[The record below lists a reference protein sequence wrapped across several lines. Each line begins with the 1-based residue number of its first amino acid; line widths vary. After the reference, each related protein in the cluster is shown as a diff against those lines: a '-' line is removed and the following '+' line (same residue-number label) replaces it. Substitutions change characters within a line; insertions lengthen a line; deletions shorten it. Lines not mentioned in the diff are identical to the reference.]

1 VPRRGPLQARCGDA
15 RVRVAGATERLIP
28 RGTIEELDAGR
39 PLRARGCSGTA
50 SMGEGVQRITS
61 LPAAMS
67 IDQLMLRSPAPESAT
82 APPGRG
88 RVVDPGTVHGS
99 SVDGARVA
107 LDAPAWL
114 VLGESFSEG
123 WRAKCDGRDLGVARP
138 VNGYANGWRA
148 PRDCRDVEF
157 AFAPQKGVRVG
168 YAISLVAAALLL
180 VFLICAPL
188 LARRREA
195 PADVAPAPGETLPV
209 DSPAGM
215 SLPRAAAIALLL
227 TVPLAVLFALRTSV
241 AIFPLLTL
249 ILWRGVPVR
258 TLTLAAAAAL
268 GIVVPILYAVIS
280 PRNRGGFNFEYS
292 TELIWAH
299 WVGVV
304 ALVALMVVCWRSLA
318 AARGRR

>member
-1 VPRRGPLQARCGDA
+1 
-15 RVRVAGATERLIP
+15 
-28 RGTIEELDAGR
+28 
-39 PLRARGCSGTA
+39 
-50 SMGEGVQRITS
+50 
-61 LPAAMS
+61 
-67 IDQLMLRSPAPESAT
+67 
-82 APPGRG
+82 
-88 RVVDPGTVHGS
+88 
-99 SVDGARVA
+99 
-107 LDAPAWL
+107 
-114 VLGESFSEG
+114 
-123 WRAKCDGRDLGVARP
+123 
-138 VNGYANGWRA
+138 
-148 PRDCRDVEF
+148 
-157 AFAPQKGVRVG
+157 
-168 YAISLVAAALLL
+168 
-180 VFLICAPL
+180 
-188 LARRREA
+188 
-195 PADVAPAPGETLPV
+195 
-209 DSPAGM
+209 M

>member
-1 VPRRGPLQARCGDA
+1 
-15 RVRVAGATERLIP
+15 
-28 RGTIEELDAGR
+28 
-39 PLRARGCSGTA
+39 
-50 SMGEGVQRITS
+50 
-61 LPAAMS
+61 
-67 IDQLMLRSPAPESAT
+67 
-82 APPGRG
+82 
-88 RVVDPGTVHGS
+88 VVDLGTLHGS

-114 VLGESFSEG
+114 VLGESFSKG

-180 VFLICAPL
+180 LFLICAPL

-195 PADVAPAPGETLPV
+195 QADVRPAPGDTLPV
-209 DSPAGM
+209 ESPARM
-215 SLPRAAAIALLL
+215 LLPRAAAIALLL

-249 ILWRGVPVR
+249 VLWRAVPVR
-258 TLTLAAAAAL
+258 TLTLAAAVAL
-268 GIVVPILYAVIS
+268 GVVVPILYAVIS

-304 ALVALMVVCWRSLA
+304 ALVTLMVVCWRSLA